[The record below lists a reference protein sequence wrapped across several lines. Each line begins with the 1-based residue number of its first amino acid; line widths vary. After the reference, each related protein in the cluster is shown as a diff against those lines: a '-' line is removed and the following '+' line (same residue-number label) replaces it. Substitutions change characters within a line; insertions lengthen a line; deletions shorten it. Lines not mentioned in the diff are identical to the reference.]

1 MGNLNSLVA
10 ARADGSMNE
19 FLHRQFQRYSTRILD
34 FPGFGRHLIGT
45 QDLDVLK
52 DLQNHVSHHNSAGHT
67 RYLMLV
73 STLARI
79 GPDEGTG

>member
-45 QDLDVLK
+45 QDLDILK
-52 DLQNHVSHHNSAGHT
+52 DLQNHVSHDKAMIKAAPS
-67 RYLMLV
+67 Y
-73 STLARI
+73 RI
-79 GPDEGTG
+79 LL